1 MRWRSRLSAGGAS
14 CVQHTCHMPR
24 IIRPGRSGSSFP
36 SAPAGPA
43 DVTARLIGNVLQ
55 ESFGQPF
62 VVENRTGAGGV
73 IGTLEAAKSPPDG
86 YTLLMMSNTQTAN
99 ELLVPQRKYEL
110 MRDLAPIAP
119 VNYSDLVIV
128 VHPSVPAKTLQE
140 FIALAK
146 SQPGKLNYASS
157 GQGTPY
163 HMAGELFK
171 TMAGIDVVHVP
182 YRNSGEARSGVIGG
196 QVQMMIDAV
205 PAMAPNIGENQVR
218 ALATTGKTR
227 SSVLPD
233 VPTVI
238 EAGVPGYEATI
249 WLGLMAPAGTPKPI
263 IDKLNAAVNA
273 AVKRPDIVKLWTEQ
287 GAVPMSMTPEEFDKF
302 LRGDIV
308 KWAEVV
314 KKFDKSVNQGHSV
327 RHAAHSISPQWRRD
341 RGRRRSRSL
350 AARHPARTARPDRSA
365 FRLRRRRMRRL
376 PCHRRRSRGGLLR
389 HAAVVGR
396 GQGRHHDRGLGQRR
410 AAASAAARLH
420 RRAGDAMRLLRFR
433 HPDERGGAVDAKSR
447 RPTEAEVSAALD
459 RNLCRCG
466 SHNRMVRAVL
476 RAACARW
483 RRNDRALSAR
493 NCRSA
498 SRPTQDCRPG

>member
-1 MRWRSRLSAGGAS
+1 MTGSRLVATLAALLAETFRAAPCLAQDYPTSP
-14 CVQHTCHMPR
+14 VR
-24 IIRPGRSGSSFP
+24 IIVPFGAG
-36 SAPAGPA
+36 GPA
-43 DVTARLIGNVLQ
+43 DVAARLVGNILQ
-55 ESFGQPF
+55 EKFGQPF

-73 IGTLEAAKSPPDG
+73 IGTVEAAKAVPDG
-86 YTLLMMSNTQTAN
+86 YTLLMISNTQTAN
-99 ELLVPQRKYEL
+99 ESLMPQRKYEL
-110 MRDLAPIAP
+110 MRDLVPIAP

-128 VHPSVPAKTLQE
+128 VHPQVAAKTLQE

-157 GQGTPY
+157 GQGPPY

-205 PAMAPNIGENQVR
+205 TTMAPNVSAGQVR

-238 EAGVPGYEATI
+238 EAGIGGYDATI

-273 AVKRPDIVKLWTEQ
+273 AVKRPDIVKLWSDQ
-287 GAVPMSMTPEEFDKF
+287 GAVPMSMTADEFDKY

-314 KKFDKSVNQGHSV
+314 KKFDK
-327 RHAAHSISPQWRRD
+327 PQ
-341 RGRRRSRSL
+341 
-350 AARHPARTARPDRSA
+350 
-365 FRLRRRRMRRL
+365 
-376 PCHRRRSRGGLLR
+376 
-389 HAAVVGR
+389 
-396 GQGRHHDRGLGQRR
+396 
-410 AAASAAARLH
+410 
-420 RRAGDAMRLLRFR
+420 
-433 HPDERGGAVDAKSR
+433 
-447 RPTEAEVSAALD
+447 
-459 RNLCRCG
+459 
-466 SHNRMVRAVL
+466 
-476 RAACARW
+476 
-483 RRNDRALSAR
+483 
-493 NCRSA
+493 
-498 SRPTQDCRPG
+498 

>member
-1 MRWRSRLSAGGAS
+1 
-14 CVQHTCHMPR
+14 
-24 IIRPGRSGSSFP
+24 
-36 SAPAGPA
+36 
-43 DVTARLIGNVLQ
+43 
-55 ESFGQPF
+55 
-62 VVENRTGAGGV
+62 
-73 IGTLEAAKSPPDG
+73 
-86 YTLLMMSNTQTAN
+86 MMSNTQTAN
-99 ELLVPQRKYEL
+99 ESLVPQRKYEL

-171 TMAGIDVVHVP
+171 AMAGIDVVHVP

-205 PAMAPNIGENQVR
+205 PAMAPNIAENQVR

-227 SSVLPD
+227 STVLPD
-233 VPTVI
+233 VPTAI
-238 EAGVPGYEATI
+238 EAGVAGYEATI

-273 AVKRPDIVKLWTEQ
+273 AVKRPDIVKLWTGQ
-287 GAVPMSMTPEEFDKF
+287 GAVADVDDPGRIRQIP
-302 LRGDIV
+302 
-308 KWAEVV
+308 A
-314 KKFDKSVNQGHSV
+314 
-327 RHAAHSISPQWRRD
+327 RRY
-341 RGRRRSRSL
+341 REMGRSRQEIRRQAAAIKVSL
-350 AARHPARTARPDRSA
+350 RCRPFAFASMASRLDVDADPDRSLLDILRGRARHDRAA

-376 PCHRRRSRGGLLR
+376 QRHYRRSRGGRLR

-396 GQGRHHDRGLGQRR
+396 GQGRHDARGTGQRR

-420 RRAGDAMRLLRFR
+420 RRT
-433 HPDERGGAVDAKSR
+433 GACN
-447 RPTEAEVSAALD
+447 AAI
-459 RNLCRCG
+459 
-466 SHNRMVRAVL
+466 
-476 RAACARW
+476 
-483 RRNDRALSAR
+483 
-493 NCRSA
+493 A
-498 SRPTQDCRPG
+498 SRAS

>member
-1 MRWRSRLSAGGAS
+1 MTS
-14 CVQHTCHMPR
+14 PR
-24 IIRPGRSGSSFP
+24 F
-36 SAPAGPA
+36 APAIALALAAALFTASLTGAQAQEYPSRPVKVIVPFGAGGPA
-43 DVTARLIGNVLQ
+43 DVTARQIGNILQ

-62 VVENRTGAGGV
+62 VIENRTGAGGV
-73 IGTLEAAKSPPDG
+73 IGTQEAAKSPPDG

-99 ELLVPQRKYEL
+99 ESLVPQRKYEL

-119 VNYSDLVIV
+119 INYSDLVIV
-128 VHPSVPAKTLQE
+128 VHPSVQAKTLQE

-171 TMAGIDVVHVP
+171 AMAGIDVLHVP

-205 PAMAPNIGENQVR
+205 PAMAPNVAENQVR

-227 SSVLPD
+227 STVLPNA
-233 VPTVI
+233 PTVI

-273 AVKRPDIVKLWTEQ
+273 VVKRPDIVKLWTQQ

-314 KKFDKSVNQGHSV
+314 KKFDKP
-327 RHAAHSISPQWRRD
+327 PQ
-341 RGRRRSRSL
+341 
-350 AARHPARTARPDRSA
+350 
-365 FRLRRRRMRRL
+365 
-376 PCHRRRSRGGLLR
+376 
-389 HAAVVGR
+389 
-396 GQGRHHDRGLGQRR
+396 
-410 AAASAAARLH
+410 
-420 RRAGDAMRLLRFR
+420 
-433 HPDERGGAVDAKSR
+433 
-447 RPTEAEVSAALD
+447 
-459 RNLCRCG
+459 
-466 SHNRMVRAVL
+466 
-476 RAACARW
+476 
-483 RRNDRALSAR
+483 
-493 NCRSA
+493 
-498 SRPTQDCRPG
+498 